1 MRKVLK
7 PDCLSIEQSIGIR
20 INDLIN
26 LLYKCIDFDTFAQEV
41 FNIYAMATLREITYM
56 VNDELKLDSN
66 DSFYTIEHF
75 KFLAD
80 KFRALLLE
88 RKYRDLRR
96 GEVPHA
102 NYQTL
107 CLDLM
112 EVPGLPGSD
121 CSEVYLRSTVK
132 IPSVMPI
139 GIRRVYP
146 VDYFES
152 SHITWVSKE
161 RMQFVGH
168 NEWLRNII
176 YVTKGPDDY
185 LYLKSDNPQFLYLR
199 QLKFDGVFFN
209 FEKAQKLS
217 CDSNEACDILDTEF
231 PLEEGLVGPLVQM
244 LVEEFSAAR
253 YAPQDNKNNAAD
265 DLSGI
270 SMK

>member
-1 MRKVLK
+1 
-7 PDCLSIEQSIGIR
+7 
-20 INDLIN
+20 
-26 LLYKCIDFDTFAQEV
+26 
-41 FNIYAMATLREITYM
+41 MATLREITYL

-66 DSFYTIEHF
+66 DAFYTIEHF
-75 KFLAD
+75 KFLAE

-88 RKYRDLRR
+88 RKYKDLRR

-121 CSEVYLRSTVK
+121 CSEVYLRSTKK
-132 IPSVMPI
+132 IPSLMPV

-152 SHITWVSKE
+152 FHITWVSKE
-161 RMQFVGH
+161 RMQFVG
-168 NEWLRNII
+168 NNSWLKNII

-185 LYLKSDNPQFLYLR
+185 LYLKSDNPQFLYIKEIKL
-199 QLKFDGVFFN
+199 DGVFFSV
-209 FEKAQKLS
+209 EDAYELS
-217 CDSNEACDILDTEF
+217 CDKNGSCDILDMEF

-244 LVEEFSAAR
+244 LVEEFSGAR
-253 YAPQDNKNNAAD
+253 YAPQDERNNASD
-265 DLSGI
+265 DLSGL
-270 SMK
+270 SVRQ

>member
-1 MRKVLK
+1 
-7 PDCLSIEQSIGIR
+7 
-20 INDLIN
+20 
-26 LLYKCIDFDTFAQEV
+26 
-41 FNIYAMATLREITYM
+41 MATLREITYL

-66 DSFYTIEHF
+66 DAFYTIEHF
-75 KFLAD
+75 KFLAE

-88 RKYRDLRR
+88 RKYKDLRR

-121 CSEVYLRSTVK
+121 CSEVYLRSTKK
-132 IPSVMPI
+132 IPSLMPV

-152 SHITWVSKE
+152 YHITWVSKE

-168 NEWLRNII
+168 NSWLKNII

-185 LYLKSDNPQFLYLR
+185 LYLKSDNPQFLYIKEIKL
-199 QLKFDGVFFN
+199 DGVFFN
-209 FEKAQKLS
+209 VEDAYELS
-217 CDSNEACDILDTEF
+217 CDRNGSCDILDMEF

-244 LVEEFSAAR
+244 LVEEFSGAR
-253 YAPQDNKNNAAD
+253 YAPQDEKNNASD
-265 DLSGI
+265 DLSGL
-270 SMK
+270 SVR